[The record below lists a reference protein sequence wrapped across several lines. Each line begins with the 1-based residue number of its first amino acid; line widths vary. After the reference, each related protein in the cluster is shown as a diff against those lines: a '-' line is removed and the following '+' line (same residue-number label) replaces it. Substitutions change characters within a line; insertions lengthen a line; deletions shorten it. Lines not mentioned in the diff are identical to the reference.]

1 MLSEPGGGSD
11 VASINTNARRAGDDL
26 VINGTKMWITN
37 GLQSDWSCLLA
48 NTNDG
53 PAHRNKSLIV
63 VPMDTPGITKSAISK
78 MGMHSSDTTILTF
91 EDVHVPAE
99 NIIGQEGM
107 GFAYQM
113 MQFQVTMIFKQQ
125 KQ

>member
-1 MLSEPGGGSD
+1 
-11 VASINTNARRAGDDL
+11 
-26 VINGTKMWITN
+26 MWITN

-48 NTNDG
+48 NTSDG
-53 PAHRNKSLIV
+53 PAHRNKSLII
-63 VPMDTPGITKSAISK
+63 VPMDTPGISKSAISK
-78 MGMHSSDTTILTF
+78 MGMHSSDTTLLTF

-113 MQFQVTMIFKQQ
+113 MQFQVTIIFKQQ
-125 KQ
+125 